1 MGAAFSI
8 FASTPWA
15 LAAIEDEAAKYFAV
29 AQDLLIRKL
38 SGLGTLVDVGEL
50 TAWWQP

>member
-15 LAAIEDEAAKYFAV
+15 LAAIEDEAAKYFA
-29 AQDLLIRKL
+29 AGLTHPKAFRL
-38 SGLGTLVDVGEL
+38 SGR
-50 TAWWQP
+50 

>member
-1 MGAAFSI
+1 MGAAFSN

-15 LAAIEDEAAKYFAV
+15 LAAVEDEAAKYFAV

-38 SGLGTLVDVGEL
+38 SGLGTLVDVGG
-50 TAWWQP
+50 TV